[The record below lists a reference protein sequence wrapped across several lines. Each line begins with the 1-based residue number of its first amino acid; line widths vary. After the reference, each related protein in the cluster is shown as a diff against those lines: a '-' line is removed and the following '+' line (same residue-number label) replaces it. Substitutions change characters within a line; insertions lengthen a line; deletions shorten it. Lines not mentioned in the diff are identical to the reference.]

1 MFHIL
6 WHNISIIITIFPG
19 IILFG
24 INRFSWLKKKN
35 EMDKYALCLLFVVI
49 LNLFARDSVMLQKVV
64 ILLVTSIFLF
74 VLEYIMTNIKKVEGK
89 QVYCTLLGI
98 KRALYI
104 LLVYPICEEIIYRYM
119 IYSYVDN
126 IYKNFVVYMLFSVFT
141 FIFAHFFSQKMKC
154 LYKIPFAIAEGLL
167 YWGYKDIG
175 MCIILHMAY
184 NMLAYVYNS
193 EKYKRSYY

>member
-24 INRFSWLKKKN
+24 INRFSRLKKKN
-35 EMDKYALCLLFVVI
+35 EMDKYAFCLLFVVV
-49 LNLFARDSVMLQKVV
+49 LNLVARDSVMLQKVV
-64 ILLVTSIFLF
+64 ILLIASIFLF
-74 VLEYIMTNIKKVEGK
+74 VLEYIMTNRKQAEGK
-89 QVYCTLLGI
+89 QVYYTLLGL

-104 LLVYPICEEIIYRYM
+104 LMLYPVCEEIIYRYL
-119 IYSYVDN
+119 IYSYVSN

-154 LYKIPFAIAEGLL
+154 LYKIPFAIAEGVL
-167 YWGYKDIG
+167 YWKYKDIG
-175 MCIILHMAY
+175 VCVILHMTY

-193 EKYKRSYY
+193 ERYKRNYY